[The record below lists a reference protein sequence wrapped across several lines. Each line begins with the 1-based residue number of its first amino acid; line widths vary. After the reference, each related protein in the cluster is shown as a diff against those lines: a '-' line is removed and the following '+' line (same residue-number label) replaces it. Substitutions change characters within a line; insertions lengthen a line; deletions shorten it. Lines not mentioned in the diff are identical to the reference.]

1 MSDTNRDVKGRSGQ
15 KRQARTATKK
25 DSAGLDMT
33 TLLGIGVVVIV
44 AALGISLAMGL
55 FDSNTS
61 AANAI
66 QETADA
72 TIDGE
77 ALPAFDS
84 ANPGADAAQGMPA
97 PNVSGQDF
105 AGDDTDLLVE
115 GEANLLVFLAHWC
128 PHCQAELPLLVDEWA
143 GGLPDGVNATAVIT
157 SQDPNQAN
165 YPPSSWMS
173 REEWDFPVILDDE
186 TNSIAGS
193 YGLSGYPYFVVV
205 GADGNV
211 AARTSGEL
219 GRDQIQ
225 ALVDVAAGTADA
237 STVEGSTELSDA
249 DADAPTE

>member
-1 MSDTNRDVKGRSGQ
+1 MSDRNNDVKGRSGQ

-25 DSAGLDMT
+25 DSSGLDMT
-33 TLLGIGVVVIV
+33 TLFGIGVVVVV

-72 TIDGE
+72 SVDGDT
-77 ALPAFDS
+77 LPSFD
-84 ANPGADAAQGMPA
+84 AENPAGDAAVGTPA
-97 PNVSGQDF
+97 PQVSGQDF
-105 AGDDTDLLVE
+105 AGEDVDLLVE

-128 PHCQAELPLLVDEWA
+128 PHCQTELPLLVDEWA

-165 YPPSSWMS
+165 YPPSSWIS

-186 TNSIAGS
+186 SNSVGGA
-193 YGLSGYPYFVVV
+193 YGLTSYPYFVVV

-225 ALVDVAAGTADA
+225 ALVDVASGAADA
-237 STVEGSTELSDA
+237 SSVEGSTELSDA
-249 DADAPTE
+249 DTGAASE